1 MHDEH
6 SRLRMPRACAWA
18 VNERLCSL
26 EKVAASR
33 QQHVPVQV
41 SVHVHAAHEA
51 GRLSRLISLLHPK
64 SGQVVRARPRALA
77 KGATALVEVSL
88 SRPLCLEAYGD
99 FRALGRIALR
109 DAGRTLAVGVV
120 TALLE
125 EA

>member
-1 MHDEH
+1 M
-6 SRLRMPRACAWA
+6 SAYCAVEGLPDLW
-18 VNERLCSL
+18 
-26 EKVAASR
+26 
-33 QQHVPVQV
+33 QQSFPLQV

-64 SGQVVRARPRALA
+64 SGQVMRARPRALA

-88 SRPLCLEAYGD
+88 NRPLCMEVYGD